1 MTAVVVQVPIR
12 SLLHCSY
19 WLEGEDAIT
28 REEIQL
34 AIDSGDFHPDPI
46 AEEWY
51 EDGVR
56 DKHIQRIAYLAV
68 HSWEDPI
75 EIDVGIPVLSYWNDH
90 IVIDGNHRLAA
101 AIFRGDETIGACIA
115 GQLDFAEE
123 LLDMPNLTE
132 LIDEQSRTACV
143 DRP

>member
-12 SLLHCSY
+12 SLANCSY
-19 WLEGEDAIT
+19 WLEGKDAIT
-28 REEIQL
+28 REEIQR
-34 AIDSGDFHPDPI
+34 AIDDEDFHSEPI

-56 DKHIQRIAYLAV
+56 DKHIKRIAYLVV
-68 HSWEDPI
+68 HGWDDAI
-75 EIDVGIPVLSYWNDH
+75 EIDVGVPVLSYWNDH

-115 GQLDFAEE
+115 GQLDYAEE
-123 LLDMPNLTE
+123 LLQIPNLTE
-132 LIDEQSRTACV
+132 LIDNEQSSCSSL
-143 DRP
+143 